1 MLVLSSNGI
10 DLFRPTLPLGSV
22 GIAPSI
28 VRDYQI
34 FREQPPYAHLGK
46 ERRKPFECIV
56 VIHHDKSI
64 TDLIGTVNFATM
76 MVMENIWTKA
86 PEWAKRLTAV
96 IAAITALSAL
106 LTTIFPWD
114 PIKTTI
120 ALTLGG
126 VAIMIFGSMCDHV
139 TQRVDEKIDG
149 MEKRMIARDKEQ
161 ETSLKRLE
169 LMTLIA
175 EHPENKVEIEKVAK
189 YYFIDLKGDWYATE
203 LFSKWATEHGVDVGC
218 IITEHH

>member
-1 MLVLSSNGI
+1 MFILSSNGV
-10 DLFRPTLPLGSV
+10 DLFRPMLPLGSV

-34 FREQPPYAHLGK
+34 FREQPPYARLGK
-46 ERRKPFECIV
+46 ERRKPFECI

-106 LTTIFPWD
+106 LTTIFSWD
-114 PIKTTI
+114 PVKTTI

-126 VAIMIFGSMCDHV
+126 VAIIIFGSMCDHV

-149 MEKRMIARDKEQ
+149 MEKRMIVRDKDQ
-161 ETSLKRLE
+161 ELAICRLE
-169 LMTLIA
+169 LMELMHNA
-175 EHPENKVEIEKVAK
+175 PENKLEIEKVAYK
-189 YYFIDLKGDWYATE
+189 YFHTLHGDTYMTDKYSKGAKKYGWETTFLVKE
-203 LFSKWATEHGVDVGC
+203 
-218 IITEHH
+218 